1 MKKHVNRNRRTER
14 IILAVGL
21 VAALLASVLLYG
33 PVRIRV
39 RWDADARTLDAEVTC
54 SMSR

>member
-1 MKKHVNRNRRTER
+1 MKKHVYPGKRTER

-39 RWDADARTLDAEVTC
+39 RWDAAGRMLDVEVSC
-54 SMSR
+54 SAPR